1 MPGTTWAFQLPS
13 WSHDGGSLTYQ
24 VDDFTDQPATA
35 PGYDIA
41 VYDLATGTEQILTN
55 GFPEHAIVPMFA
67 PDDRRIL
74 FATGVGVGV
83 VGADG
88 TEPPR
93 IVARTECV
101 APPQP
106 SPDAR
111 FFTCVAQRQVART
124 RSTAGRPRH

>member
-1 MPGTTWAFQLPS
+1 
-13 WSHDGGSLTYQ
+13 
-24 VDDFTDQPATA
+24 
-35 PGYDIA
+35 
-41 VYDLATGTEQILTN
+41 
-55 GFPEHAIVPMFA
+55 MFA

-101 APPQP
+101 APPEP

-111 FFTCVAQRQVART
+111 FFTCVAQRQVTLYPIDGGTPTTIQLDGAATTLAWQRI
-124 RSTAGRPRH
+124 AG